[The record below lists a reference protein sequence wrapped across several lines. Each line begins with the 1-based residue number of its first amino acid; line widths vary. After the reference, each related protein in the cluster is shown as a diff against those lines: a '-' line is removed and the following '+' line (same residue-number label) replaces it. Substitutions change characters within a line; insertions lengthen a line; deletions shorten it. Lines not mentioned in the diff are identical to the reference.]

1 MSRRDGYQADVPTQE
16 ALPAQNPWV
25 SHTHVDARRS
35 PGAEG
40 AAPQGSQAPHAGS
53 DAMNRRHRLSG
64 RRRIAAVREAGKE
77 VRSGV
82 LRLRAI
88 PGEGPESRVALAV
101 PGAGGAVRR
110 NRARRRLRA
119 AIAPLLAQWPRLD
132 LVVSLP
138 GSAAEIPYLEL
149 QAALA
154 SALDAAGRS
163 VQAREQA

>member
-1 MSRRDGYQADVPTQE
+1 
-16 ALPAQNPWV
+16 
-25 SHTHVDARRS
+25 
-35 PGAEG
+35 
-40 AAPQGSQAPHAGS
+40 
-53 DAMNRRHRLSG
+53 MNRRHRLSG
-64 RRRIAAVREAGKE
+64 RGRIAAVREAGKE
-77 VRSGV
+77 IRSGV

-88 PGEGPESRVALAV
+88 PGDGPESRVAFAV
-101 PGAGGAVRR
+101 PGARGAVRR

-119 AIAPLLAQWPRLD
+119 AIAPLLPEWPRLD

-163 VQAREQA
+163 VQARDRV